1 MSILAAVE
9 SLSAASTS
17 GVLLDLSAVVML
29 LCSFAALGSK
39 LFDRYVTY
47 YALQSIVLAFAAAV
61 VGHALGQVDLWVLAV
76 ATLLIKGIA
85 IPLATRHFLLDRLE
99 LRRDVALSTGLS
111 TSLIIGA
118 FLTAFAYLAIRSSTL
133 PHALVASAVVPLS
146 TAIILLGGLCM
157 VVRRHTIAQL
167 IGWLILENGVFLG
180 AITLTA
186 TFPFIVEAGVFLD
199 LVAAVL
205 IMITFVSGLAA
216 RLATA
221 AAPELRELRH

>member
-1 MSILAAVE
+1 MIAAVE
-9 SLSAASTS
+9 SLSASSTS

-29 LCSFAALGSK
+29 LCAFAALGSK
-39 LFDRYVTY
+39 LFDRYVAY

-61 VGHALGQVDLWVLAV
+61 VGDALDQPALWVLAV

-85 IPLATRHFLLDRLE
+85 IPIATRRFLLERLD
-99 LRRDVALSTGLS
+99 LRRDVAISTGLS

-118 FLTAFAYLAIRSSTL
+118 FLTAFAYLAIRPSTL
-133 PHALVASAVVPLS
+133 PHALVSAAVVPLA

-186 TFPFIVEAGVFLD
+186 TFPFIVEAGIFLD

-205 IMITFVSGLAA
+205 IMITFVSGLAE

>member
-1 MSILAAVE
+1 ME
-9 SLSAASTS
+9 SLSTASTA

-29 LCSFAALGSK
+29 LCAFACLGSK

-47 YALQSIVLAFAAAV
+47 YALQSVVLSLAAGIVAYTL
-61 VGHALGQVDLWVLAV
+61 HEPELWALAV
-76 ATLLIKGIA
+76 LTFLIKGIA
-85 IPLATRHFLLDRLE
+85 IPLATRHYLLDRLD
-99 LRRDVALSTGLS
+99 LRRDVAISTGLS

-118 FLTAFAYLAIRSSTL
+118 FLTAFAYLAIRPGTL
-133 PHALVASAVVPLS
+133 PNILVASAIVPLS
-146 TAIILLGGLCM
+146 TAIILLGALCM

-186 TFPFIVEAGVFLD
+186 TFPFIVEAGIFLD

-205 IMITFVSGLAA
+205 IMFTFVSGLAQ

-221 AAPELRELRH
+221 AAPDLRELRH

>member
-1 MSILAAVE
+1 MTVAAFE

-17 GVLLDLSAVVML
+17 GALLDLSAVVML
-29 LCSFAALGSK
+29 LCAFACLGSK
-39 LFDRYVTY
+39 LFDRYVAY
-47 YALQSIVLAFAAAV
+47 YALQSIVLSFAAAV
-61 VGHALGQVDLWVLAV
+61 VAHALDQADLWALAV
-76 ATLLIKGIA
+76 LTFLIKGVG
-85 IPLATRHFLLDRLE
+85 IPVATRRFLLDRLE
-99 LRRDVALSTGLS
+99 LRRDVAISTGLS

-118 FLTAFAYLAIRSSTL
+118 FLTAFAYLAIRPSTL
-133 PHALVASAVVPLS
+133 PHGLVASAVVPLS

-205 IMITFVSGLAA
+205 IMITFVSGLAH

-221 AAPELRELRH
+221 AAPELRGLRD